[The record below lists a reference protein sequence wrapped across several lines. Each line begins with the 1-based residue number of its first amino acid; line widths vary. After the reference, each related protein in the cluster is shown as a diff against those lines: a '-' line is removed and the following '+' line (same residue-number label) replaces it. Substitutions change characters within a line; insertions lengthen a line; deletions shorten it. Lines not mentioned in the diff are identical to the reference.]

1 MHRIINIANAPQ
13 YSQGIC
19 LYHSIVESLTNRKA
33 ENANNKLHKMF
44 APTASAICFEPIAS
58 SVQIE
63 KKE

>member
-1 MHRIINIANAPQ
+1 MNNIINAPQ

-19 LYHSIVESLTNRKA
+19 LYHSIVESLTKRNE

-44 APTASAICFEPIAS
+44 APTAKAICFEPIVS

-63 KKE
+63 KNE